1 GAFSVVLVGL
11 VSALVFR
18 NLSVLFFIQTPFK
31 IKFKKLVFKNKAIML
46 LLVFRKRKA
55 LVFLITLQNSRL

>member
-1 GAFSVVLVGL
+1 LVGL
-11 VSALVFR
+11 VSVLVFR

-31 IKFKKLVFKNKAIML
+31 IKLKKLCFKNKAIML

>member
-1 GAFSVVLVGL
+1 M
-11 VSALVFR
+11 LVFR

-31 IKFKKLVFKNKAIML
+31 IKFKKLCFKNKAIML